1 MTSISV
7 YQRKARALGLTI
19 EPSKRKGKKLDVYR
33 SGVFQ
38 TSIGQ
43 KGAMDY
49 EKYLRQDKELA
60 ETRRAAYKARHVHR
74 HTKFRDGKITAAWA
88 ADKILW

>member
-1 MTSISV
+1 MTVSV
-7 YQRKARALGLTI
+7 YERKAKAVGLEI
-19 EPSKRKGKKLDVYR
+19 KPSKRTGKKFDVYK
-33 SGVFQ
+33 GGQFQ

-43 KGAMDY
+43 AGSMDL

-60 ETRRAAYKARHVHR
+60 DARRKAYKARHVHR

-88 ADKILW
+88 ASAILW

>member
-1 MTSISV
+1 MTASV
-7 YQRKARALGLTI
+7 YERKAKAVGLEI
-19 EPSKRKGKKLDVYR
+19 RPSRRTGKKLDVFKG
-33 SGVFQ
+33 GVFQ

-43 KGAMDY
+43 RGAMDY

-60 ETRRAAYKARHVHR
+60 EKRRKAYKARHVHR
-74 HTKFRDGKITAAWA
+74 HTKLRDGKITAAWA

>member
-1 MTSISV
+1 MTASV
-7 YQRKARALGLTI
+7 YERKAKAVGLEI
-19 EPSKRKGKKLDVYR
+19 RPSKRTGKKFDVYKG
-33 SGVFQ
+33 GVFQ

-60 ETRRAAYKARHVHR
+60 DARRKAYKARHIYRKIKV
-74 HTKFRDGKITAAWA
+74 RDGRITAAWA

>member
-1 MTSISV
+1 MTASV
-7 YQRKARALGLTI
+7 YERRAKAVGLTI
-19 EPSKRKGKKLDVYR
+19 RPSKRTGKKFDVFR
-33 SGVFQ
+33 GGVFQ

-43 KGAMDY
+43 KGAQDLETY
-49 EKYLRQDKELA
+49 SRQDKELA
-60 ETRRAAYKARHVHR
+60 EQRRAAYKARHVHR

>member
-1 MTSISV
+1 MTATV
-7 YQRKARALGLTI
+7 YERKAKAVGLEI
-19 EPSKRKGKKLDVYR
+19 RPSRQTGKKFDVYKG
-33 SGVFQ
+33 GVFQ

-43 KGAMDY
+43 RGAMDY

-60 ETRRAAYKARHVHR
+60 EKRRAAYKARHVHR
-74 HTKFRDGKITAAWA
+74 QTKFRDGKITAAWA